1 MFQISDMEFA
11 IEIQNPCTVLLWLY
25 VYVHVVYITSP

>member
-1 MFQISDMEFA
+1 MFQISDMECA
-11 IEIQNPCTVLLWLY
+11 IEIQKPLTVLLRLY